1 MPDHSTSNTE
11 KSVFVDRTGR
21 RARRL
26 TRLATL
32 VATAAAFLLIA
43 FILSV
48 AYAPKLAASPAF
60 IQKLPPTLQSHLR
73 HKSRAERALLKRI
86 RKDEEAFRPT
96 ALVPADQIAGA
107 YFSPWVPGSLDSF
120 ETHAPDLTHVYPAWL
135 ELAPDGGSVVS
146 PDWDPKKP
154 SWTPELEKVARANGV
169 HIVPV
174 LSNATN
180 SRFDAK
186 RVTAMFNDP
195 KKAAAVANQVVNFV
209 IANNYAGLQIDFE
222 LMADQ
227 DNYRLVPWVRQV
239 SRALRARGKEVS
251 VTVEPYLPDDVI
263 HNLVADT
270 DYGVVMAYDEHAD
283 ASDPGAIASASFI
296 DANLRR
302 FTKLAPRTKLLLG
315 VGAYG
320 YDWEQ
325 GGKEAQAVTN
335 AEAMAL
341 AQGYGDTSSPS
352 TLLNYD
358 PQALE
363 PTFNYV
369 DENGKSHEVWF
380 LDATSIANAVVL
392 AKDYGLRGSTLWAL
406 GDEDPASWKAFGR
419 NAGPTP
425 DMRSVIFPQT
435 VNFAGDG
442 DLLSIIASPKAGSRT
457 YVRDPTTGL
466 ITDETYQ
473 SYPSGWIVRRR
484 GAPDNEL
491 ALTFDDGPDPKW
503 TPKVLAILKRHNL
516 HATFF
521 MVGEQAA
528 AHPDLVKR
536 VYEDG
541 NEIGNHSF
549 THPNMAHTGQ
559 ERVRLELTATQRALE
574 SITGRAV
581 TLFRPPFNADS
592 EPGGYGEIMPM
603 AVATE
608 LGYLTAGESIDPTDW
623 DLHRVQ
629 DGHVRK
635 INPDDIVQS
644 VLAQADNGHA
654 ILLHDAG
661 GDRSATVA
669 ALEPL
674 IVALQARGYKLVTMG
689 DLIGET
695 RAQTMPP
702 LPPDDARMAQVDGAA
717 FTVSRDFG
725 AFLFWGFS
733 IAIVLGVARIGLM
746 IGLAGRPAKT
756 PRALPAVEGHYPRVD
771 VLVAAFNEEAVI
783 ERTVESLLASR
794 NVDIRVIVVDDGS
807 TDATSDVV
815 RLAFGH
821 DPRVTLLRKP
831 NGGKASALN
840 LALASATAEVVVGVD
855 ADTQVSRTAMARLV
869 AWFIDPSIGAV
880 AGNVKVGN
888 RGGLVTGW
896 QSIEYVTSQ
905 NIDRRALA
913 RLNAITVVP
922 GAIGAWRRE
931 ALQGVGGYSS
941 DTLAED
947 MDLTWRIRR
956 AGWTIAN
963 EPLALAFTEAPA
975 TLGALLKQ
983 RFRWTYGTRQCL
995 WKHRS
1000 AVFRHGWFGW
1010 LALPSL
1016 WLFQIAGQIL
1026 APFIDL
1032 QLLFAMLIRLS
1043 QLISSMEHTDV
1054 SYAPDPVLWFI
1065 VAIYFL
1071 FIGLEVAAGWIAC
1084 GFEKEGRRDLW
1095 LLPTQRLVYRQIM
1108 YLVVWRAAMRAAAG
1122 IGHAWGKLDRTG
1134 KVRMAAE
1141 A

>member
-1 MPDHSTSNTE
+1 MQSSQE
-11 KSVFVDRTGR
+11 KSIFVDRTGK

-26 TRLATL
+26 TRLAAVLALGAAVLL
-32 VATAAAFLLIA
+32 VAFV
-43 FILSV
+43 LSV
-48 AYAPKLAASPAF
+48 IYAPKLAASPAF
-60 IQKLPPTLQSHLR
+60 IQKLPPSLQAHLR
-73 HKSRAERALLKRI
+73 HKSRAEQALLKRI

-96 ALVPADQIAGA
+96 ALVNAAQISGA
-107 YFSPWVPGSLDSF
+107 YFSPWVPGSLSSF
-120 ETHAPDLTHVYPAWL
+120 DAHARDLTHVYPAWL
-135 ELAPDGGSVVS
+135 ELAPDGGSIVS
-146 PDWDPKKP
+146 PDWDPKKH

-174 LSNATN
+174 VSNATN
-180 SRFDAK
+180 SRFDAR
-186 RVTAMFNDP
+186 RVSAMFDDP
-195 KKAAAVANQVVNFV
+195 KKARAVAQQLVDFVV
-209 IANNYAGLQIDFE
+209 ANDYAGLQIDFE
-222 LMADQ
+222 LMSDR
-227 DNYRLVPWVRQV
+227 DNDRLVPWVRQI
-239 SRALRARGKEVS
+239 SQALRLHGKEVS
-251 VTVEPYLPDDVI
+251 VTVEPYLPNDVI
-263 HNLVADT
+263 HNLVAAT

-296 DANLRR
+296 DNNLRR
-302 FTKLAPRTKLLLG
+302 FTKLAPRSKLLLG

-320 YDWEQ
+320 YDWER

-341 AQGYGDTSSPS
+341 AQGYGDASSPS

-380 LDATSIANAVVL
+380 LDATSVANAVVL

-419 NAGPTP
+419 NASSDP

-442 DLLSIIASPKAGSRT
+442 DLLSVIASPKAGSRT
-457 YVRDPTTGL
+457 YERDPATGL

-484 GAPDNEL
+484 GSPDDEL

-503 TPKVLAILKRHNL
+503 TPKVLAILKRHHL

-528 AHPDLVKR
+528 AYPDLVKR
-536 VYEDG
+536 VYADG

-549 THPNMAHTGQ
+549 THPNMAHTGP

-574 SITGRAV
+574 SITGRSV
-581 TLFRPPFNADS
+581 TMFRPPFNADS
-592 EPGGYGEIMPM
+592 EPGGYGEVMPM
-603 AVATE
+603 AVATQ

-623 DLHRVQ
+623 DLHRIEN
-629 DGHVRK
+629 GKVRK
-635 INPDDIVQS
+635 ITPNDIVRS
-644 VLAQADNGHA
+644 VLAQADSGHA

-674 IVALQARGYKLVTMG
+674 IEQLQARGYRLVTMG
-689 DLIGET
+689 QLIGET
-695 RAQTMPP
+695 RAQTMPA
-702 LPPDDARMAQVDGAA
+702 LPPEDARMAAVDGAA

-725 AFLFWGFS
+725 RFLFWGFS
-733 IAIVLGVARIGLM
+733 IAIVLGVARIALM

-756 PRALPAVEGHYPRVD
+756 PAPIPAVEGHYPRVD
-771 VLVAAFNEEAVI
+771 VLVAAYNEERVI

-794 NVDIRVIVVDDGS
+794 NIDVRVIVVDDGS

-815 RLAFGH
+815 RLAFG
-821 DPRVTLLRKP
+821 DNPRVTLLRKP

-840 LALASATAEVVVGVD
+840 VALTQATAEVVVGVD

-869 AWFIDPSIGAV
+869 AWFVDPSVGAV

-888 RGGLVTGW
+888 RSNIVTGW

-913 RLNAITVVP
+913 KLNAITVVP
-922 GAIGAWRRE
+922 GAIGAWRRD
-931 ALQGVGGYSS
+931 ALTAVGGYSS

-947 MDLTWRIRR
+947 MDLTWRIRQ

-963 EPLALAFTEAPA
+963 EPLALAYTEAPA

-983 RFRWTYGTRQCL
+983 RFRWTYGTLQSL

-1016 WLFQIAGQIL
+1016 WLFQFAGQIL

-1032 QLLFAMLIRLS
+1032 QLVFALLIRLS
-1043 QLISSMEHTDV
+1043 QWISSMEHADV
-1054 SYAPDPVLWFI
+1054 SYAPDPILWFI

-1134 KVRMAAE
+1134 SVKVAAE